1 MEELISKVTQA
12 AGIDAE
18 QAQSAV
24 GTVLGFLQ
32 KEGPGEAVGQLM
44 EKIPGA
50 EGLIAK
56 ASGGEDGGDS
66 GGLMGAIGGLMG
78 GGAGGIMELVGKLQ
92 GMGLDM
98 GQMQEIGKTLIT
110 HGKEVVGEDTMAA
123 ITSAIPGMD
132 QIAG

>member
-1 MEELISKVTQA
+1 MEQLIAKITSA

-18 QAQSAV
+18 QAKSAI

-32 KEGPGEAVGQLM
+32 KEGPGEAVGQLL

-50 EGLIAK
+50 EGLISQAE
-56 ASGGEDGGDS
+56 AREGSGG
-66 GGLMGAIGGLMG
+66 GGLMGALGGMMG
-78 GGAGGIMELVGKLQ
+78 GGAGGMMGLVGKLQ

-132 QIAG
+132 QLS

>member
-1 MEELISKVTQA
+1 MEDLITKITSA

-32 KEGPGEAVGQLM
+32 KEGPGEAVGQLL

-50 EGLIAK
+50 EGLISQAES
-56 ASGGEDGGDS
+56 SGGG
-66 GGLMGAIGGLMG
+66 GGLMGALGGMMG
-78 GGAGGIMELVGKLQ
+78 GGGGIMGLVGQLQ
-92 GMGLDM
+92 GLGLDM
-98 GQMQEIGKTLIT
+98 GQMTEVGKTLIS
-110 HGKEVVGEDTMAA
+110 HGKELVGEDTMAA

-132 QIAG
+132 QLS